1 MENVCL
7 KQARHF
13 FLVCATVC
21 SKKVGCYFLDYSLC
35 SNAYSLCS
43 KQVGCCFL
51 VYLSWIRHLMFYYEK
66 CVFKASGKLPFTT
79 NILKLQRSMLFN
91 LLLFSLHRKL
101 HKTSPNWCFLVCSS
115 NFIRLLLTT
124 AFWFLHS

>member
-1 MENVCL
+1 MFSKRVGGC
-7 KQARHF
+7 
-13 FLVCATVC
+13 FLV
-21 SKKVGCYFLDYSLC
+21 YSL
-35 SNAYSLCS
+35 SITIVRLKGSTTKNMCS

-51 VYLSWIRHLMFYYEK
+51 VYLSLIRHLMFYYEK

-79 NILKLQRSMLFN
+79 NFLKLQWNMLFK

-115 NFIRLLLTT
+115 NLIRLSLTT
-124 AFWFLHS
+124 AFWFLHPWISALIHLNL